1 MTSRQELAIR
11 IDQAK
16 TAYPSTWKKI
26 IAEWKSKDGEDHA
39 WLTHSANYLLNTAG
53 VRWALDPLA
62 LPARLSGLA
71 SPDYAVDL
79 DQLQYFDDQHFYQT
93 GKNQS

>member
-1 MTSRQELAIR
+1 MTSQQELAVR

-16 TAYPSTWKKI
+16 VAYPAIWDRI
-26 IAEWKSKDGEDHA
+26 IAEWKSTDTGDHA

-62 LPARLSGLA
+62 LPARLPGMT
-71 SPDYAVDL
+71 SPNYAARPGSSAADRA
-79 DQLQYFDDQHFYQT
+79 QPCA
-93 GKNQS
+93 